1 MNQLFWEIVG
11 WLGYLQRTAVVA
23 QVLLIL
29 GLSVGWHL
37 SNPQRRFESLHP
49 ALRLLVAPI
58 AMLFIAWLI
67 ELPGGKTGLVSYAG
81 LCWLGWNL
89 LNLLNQLL
97 QLLLPTSSVHQ
108 LESRLLRPLFLV
120 LVGLNLIS
128 KFDNPADLGVIKL
141 GSLFGEIL
149 TVNNLVVA
157 LLVTY
162 LLLVGTKLP
171 AAGLAWMLQK
181 LLSCSDSSRKALEL
195 IVRYVVVGIGIT
207 AVGFH
212 IGLNSTALVAI
223 AGGLSVGLG
232 FGIKEVFSNFIS
244 GIWLL
249 FEGSVRPGEILMV
262 DGDPCEVRK
271 LGLRATLLWRDRD
284 NAELLIPNQMFF
296 TAQATSYTATD
307 RMRRS
312 EIRVGAAYRHDPQLV
327 LKLLEQTALNV
338 PRVLNHPAPRALQVH
353 YGDSAI
359 EYSLRYWISDPM
371 NNIGI
376 VSEVNQAIWTAFKR
390 EGIEIPFPQQVN
402 TVREIPPF
410 RSEPDAGDNPPVSL
424 R

>member
-1 MNQLFWEIVG
+1 MLAKQLSEKTEAARSTSWASGRAG
-11 WLGYLQRTAVVA
+11 WPLKKQWRDSHEFEDQNGSVNHFSTVRARLAA
-23 QVLLIL
+23 SVLLSTL
-29 GLSVGWHL
+29 LLSVSGC
-37 SNPQRRFESLHP
+37 S
-49 ALRLLVAPI
+49 RLGN
-58 AMLFIAWLI
+58 
-67 ELPGGKTGLVSYAG
+67 ELPVMLYLAM
-81 LCWLGWNL
+81 
-89 LNLLNQLL
+89 
-97 QLLLPTSSVHQ
+97 
-108 LESRLLRPLFLV
+108 
-120 LVGLNLIS
+120 
-128 KFDNPADLGVIKL
+128 VID
-141 GSLFGEIL
+141 
-149 TVNNLVVA
+149 
-157 LLVTY
+157 
-162 LLLVGTKLP
+162 
-171 AAGLAWMLQK
+171 Q
-181 LLSCSDSSRKALEL
+181 DSTIDTTTQTDFRQRIEL

-327 LKLLEQTALNV
+327 LKLLEQTALSV

-390 EGIEIPFPQQVN
+390 DGIEIPFPQQVN
-402 TVREIPPF
+402 TVREIPAF
-410 RSEPDAGDNPPVSL
+410 RNEPSAGDNPPVSL

>member
-1 MNQLFWEIVG
+1 MNQLFWEILG
-11 WLGYLQRTAVVA
+11 WLGYLQRSAVVA

-108 LESRLLRPLFLV
+108 LESRLLRPLFLL

-312 EIRVGAAYRHDPQLV
+312 EIRVGVAYRHEPQLV
-327 LKLLEQTALNV
+327 LKLLEQTALGV
-338 PRVLNHPAPRALQVH
+338 PRVLNDPAPRALQVH

-359 EYSLRYWISDPM
+359 DYSLRYWISDPM

>member
-1 MNQLFWEIVG
+1 MNQLFWEILG
-11 WLGYLQRTAVVA
+11 WLGYLQRGAVIA
-23 QVLLIL
+23 QVLLIT
-29 GLSVGWHL
+29 GLCVGWSL
-37 SNPQRRFESLHP
+37 IDSQRRLGKLHP
-49 ALRLLVAPI
+49 SLRVLVAPF
-58 AMLFIAWLI
+58 AMLLIAWLI
-67 ELPGGKTGLVSYAG
+67 ESAGGKTGLVSYAG

-89 LNLLNQLL
+89 LQLL
-97 QLLLPTSSVHQ
+97 KQLLLLVLPVASVHQ

-120 LVGLNLIS
+120 LVSLNLIS
-128 KFDNPADLGVIKL
+128 MFDNPADLGVIKL

-149 TVNNLVVA
+149 TVNNLVIA
-157 LLVTY
+157 MLVTY

-171 AAGLAWMLQK
+171 AAGLAWLLQK

-195 IVRYVVVGIGIT
+195 IIRYMVVGTGVA

-271 LGLRATLLWRDRD
+271 LGLRATLLWRVRD

-296 TAQATSYTATD
+296 TDQAISYTATD
-307 RMRRS
+307 SMRRS
-312 EIRVGAAYRHDPQLV
+312 EIRVGAAYRHDPQVV
-327 LKLLEQTALNV
+327 LSLLETTALTV
-338 PRVLNHPAPRALQVH
+338 PRVLSQPPPRAFQVR

-359 EYSLRYWISDPM
+359 EYSLRYWIADPM
-371 NNIGI
+371 SNMRV

-390 EGIEIPFPQQVN
+390 EGIEIPFPQRVN
-402 TVREIPPF
+402 TVREIPPI
-410 RSEPDAGDNPPVSL
+410 RTERDAGDNPPGSL
-424 R
+424 H

>member
-1 MNQLFWEIVG
+1 MNQLFWEILG
-11 WLGYLQRTAVVA
+11 WLGYLQRSAVVA

-37 SNPQRRFESLHP
+37 SSPQQRLENLHP

-67 ELPGGKTGLVSYAG
+67 VLPGGKSGLVSYAG

-97 QLLLPTSSVHQ
+97 QRLLPASSVHQ

-171 AAGLAWMLQK
+171 AAGLSWMLQK
-181 LLSCSDSSRKALEL
+181 LLNCSDSSRKALEL

-410 RSEPDAGDNPPVSL
+410 RSEPGAGDNPPVSL

>member
-1 MNQLFWEIVG
+1 MNQLFWEILG
-11 WLGYLQRTAVVA
+11 WLGYLQRSAVVA

-37 SNPQRRFESLHP
+37 SSPQQRLENLHP

-67 ELPGGKTGLVSYAG
+67 VLPGGKSGLVSYAG

-97 QLLLPTSSVHQ
+97 QRLLPASSVHQ

-181 LLSCSDSSRKALEL
+181 LLNCSDSSRKALEL

-390 EGIEIPFPQQVN
+390 ERIEIPFPQQVN

-410 RSEPDAGDNPPVSL
+410 RSEPGAGDNPPVSL

>member
-1 MNQLFWEIVG
+1 MKQLLWEILG
-11 WLGYLQRTAVVA
+11 WLGYLQRSGVVA

-29 GLSVGWHL
+29 GLGVGWHL
-37 SNPQRRFESLHP
+37 SNPQQRLRSLNP

-58 AMLFIAWLI
+58 AMLLIAWLI
-67 ELPGGKTGLVSYAG
+67 ELAGGKTGLVNYAG

-89 LNLLNQLL
+89 LNLLKRLL
-97 QLLLPTSSVHQ
+97 LLLLPASSIHE

-120 LVGLNLIS
+120 LVSLNLIS

-141 GSLFGEIL
+141 GSLFGETL
-149 TVNNLVVA
+149 TVNNLVIA
-157 LLVTY
+157 ILVTY

-171 AAGLAWMLQK
+171 AAGMAWILQK
-181 LLSCSDSSRKALEL
+181 LISCSDSSRKALEL
-195 IVRYVVVGIGIT
+195 IIRYVVVGIGIT

-296 TAQATSYTATD
+296 TAQATTFTATD

-312 EIRVGAAYRHDPQLV
+312 EIRVGAAYRHDPQVV
-327 LKLLEQTALNV
+327 LKLLEQTALSV
-338 PRVLNHPAPRALQVH
+338 SRVLKNPAPRALQLH

-371 NNIGI
+371 SNIGI
-376 VSEVNQAIWTAFKR
+376 VSEVNQAIWAAFKR

-402 TVREIPPF
+402 TVREIPPL
-410 RSEPDAGDNPPVSL
+410 RSEPGAGDNPPESL
-424 R
+424 H

>member
-1 MNQLFWEIVG
+1 
-11 WLGYLQRTAVVA
+11 
-23 QVLLIL
+23 
-29 GLSVGWHL
+29 VGWHL
-37 SNPQRRFESLHP
+37 SNPQQRLRSLNP

-58 AMLFIAWLI
+58 AMLLIAWLI
-67 ELPGGKTGLVSYAG
+67 ELAGGKTGLVNYAG

-89 LNLLNQLL
+89 LNLLKRLL
-97 QLLLPTSSVHQ
+97 LLLLPASSIHE

-120 LVGLNLIS
+120 LVSLNLIS

-141 GSLFGEIL
+141 GSLFGETL
-149 TVNNLVVA
+149 TVNNLVIA
-157 LLVTY
+157 ILVTY

-171 AAGLAWMLQK
+171 AAGMAWILQK
-181 LLSCSDSSRKALEL
+181 LISCSDSSRKALEL
-195 IVRYVVVGIGIT
+195 IIRYVVVGIGIT

-296 TAQATSYTATD
+296 TAQATTFTATD

-312 EIRVGAAYRHDPQLV
+312 EIRVGAAYRHDPQVV
-327 LKLLEQTALNV
+327 LKLLEQTALSV
-338 PRVLNHPAPRALQVH
+338 SRVLKNPAPRALQLH

-371 NNIGI
+371 SNIGI
-376 VSEVNQAIWTAFKR
+376 VSEVNQAIWAAFKQ

-402 TVREIPPF
+402 TVREIPPL
-410 RSEPDAGDNPPVSL
+410 RSEPGAGDNPPESL
-424 R
+424 H

>member
-1 MNQLFWEIVG
+1 MNQLFWEILG
-11 WLGYLQRTAVVA
+11 WLGYLQRSAVVA

-29 GLSVGWHL
+29 GLTVGWHL
-37 SNPQRRFESLHP
+37 SNPQRRFEGLHP

-97 QLLLPTSSVHQ
+97 QRLLPVSSIHQ

-327 LKLLEQTALNV
+327 LKLLEQTALSV

-390 EGIEIPFPQQVN
+390 DGIEIPFPQQVN
-402 TVREIPPF
+402 TVREIPAF
-410 RSEPDAGDNPPVSL
+410 RNEPSAGDNPPVSL

>member
-1 MNQLFWEIVG
+1 MSQLFWEILG
-11 WLGYLQRTAVVA
+11 WLGYLQRGAVVA
-23 QVLLIL
+23 QLLLIA
-29 GLSVGWHL
+29 GLSTGWQL
-37 SNPQRRFESLHP
+37 IKPQQALQSLHP
-49 ALRLLVAPI
+49 SLRLLVAPI
-58 AMLFIAWLI
+58 SMLLIAWLI

-89 LNLLNQLL
+89 LTLLNQLL
-97 QLLLPTSSVHQ
+97 LLIIPESSVHQ
-108 LESRLLRPLFLV
+108 LESRLLRPIYIAV
-120 LVGLNLIS
+120 VGVNLIS
-128 KFDNPADLGVIKL
+128 QFDNPDDLGVIKL
-141 GSLFGEIL
+141 GSLFGETL
-149 TVNNLVVA
+149 TINNLITA
-157 LLVTY
+157 LIVSY

-171 AAGLAWMLQK
+171 AAGMAWMLQK
-181 LLSCSDSSRKALEL
+181 LLNCSNSSRKALNL
-195 IVRYVVVGIGIT
+195 IIRYMVVGIGIT

-271 LGLRATLLWRDRD
+271 LGLRATLLWRVRD

-296 TAQATSYTATD
+296 TDQAISYTATD
-307 RMRRS
+307 SMRRS
-312 EIRVGAAYRHDPQLV
+312 EIRVGAAYRHDPQVV
-327 LKLLEQTALNV
+327 LRLLETTALTV
-338 PRVLNHPAPRALQVH
+338 PRVLSQPPPRAFQVR

-359 EYSLRYWISDPM
+359 EYSLRYWIADPM
-371 NNIGI
+371 SNMRV

-390 EGIEIPFPQQVN
+390 EGIEIPFPQRVN
-402 TVREIPPF
+402 TVREIPPI
-410 RSEPDAGDNPPVSL
+410 RTERDAGDNPPGSL
-424 R
+424 H

>member
-1 MNQLFWEIVG
+1 MNQLFWEILG
-11 WLGYLQRTAVVA
+11 WLGYLQRSTVVA
-23 QVLLIL
+23 QVLLII

-37 SNPQRRFESLHP
+37 MKPERRLGSLHP
-49 ALRLLVAPI
+49 ALRSLVAPT
-58 AMLFIAWLI
+58 AMLLIAWLI
-67 ELPGGKTGLVSYAG
+67 ALPGGKTGLVSYAG

-97 QLLLPTSSVHQ
+97 LRLLPASSIHQ
-108 LESRLLRPLFLV
+108 LESRLLRPLFLI

-157 LLVTY
+157 MLVTY

-171 AAGLAWMLQK
+171 AAGLAWILQK
-181 LLSCSDSSRKALEL
+181 LLSCSHSSRKALEL
-195 IVRYVVVGIGIT
+195 IIRYVVVGIGIT

-296 TAQATSYTATD
+296 TSQATSYTATD

-312 EIRVGAAYRHDPQLV
+312 EVRVGAAYRHDPQQV
-327 LKLLEQTALNV
+327 LKLLEQTALSV
-338 PRVLNHPAPRALQVH
+338 PRVLNDPAPRALQVH

-371 NNIGI
+371 HNIGI

-390 EGIEIPFPQQVN
+390 EGVEIPFPQRVN
-402 TVREIPPF
+402 TVREIPAI
-410 RSEPDAGDNPPVSL
+410 RTEPGGGDTPHGSL
-424 R
+424 H

>member
-1 MNQLFWEIVG
+1 MNQLFWEILG
-11 WLGYLQRTAVVA
+11 WLGYLQRSAVVA

-37 SNPQRRFESLHP
+37 SSPQQRLENLHP

-67 ELPGGKTGLVSYAG
+67 VLPGGKSGLVSYAG

-97 QLLLPTSSVHQ
+97 QRLLPVSSVHQ

-149 TVNNLVVA
+149 TVNNLIVA

-327 LKLLEQTALNV
+327 LKLLEQTALSV

-376 VSEVNQAIWTAFKR
+376 VSEVNQAIWTAFER

-402 TVREIPPF
+402 TVREIPAF
-410 RSEPDAGDNPPVSL
+410 RGEPGAGDNPPVSL

>member
-1 MNQLFWEIVG
+1 MSLLLWEILG
-11 WLGYLQRTAVVA
+11 WLGYLQRSAVVA

-29 GLSVGWHL
+29 GLSVGWPL
-37 SNPQRRFESLHP
+37 ISSQQLIRGLHP
-49 ALRLLVAPI
+49 ALRLLVAPV
-58 AMLFIAWLI
+58 AMLLIAWLI
-67 ELPGGKTGLVSYAG
+67 ELAGGKTGLVSYSG

-89 LNLLNQLL
+89 INLLNR
-97 QLLLPTSSVHQ
+97 LLLLFIPAPVIHE

-141 GSLFGEIL
+141 GNLFGETL
-149 TVNNLVVA
+149 TVNNLFIAMMVR
-157 LLVTY
+157 Y

-171 AAGLAWMLQK
+171 AAGVAWFLQK
-181 LLSCSDSSRKALEL
+181 LLRCSDSSRKALEL
-195 IVRYVVVGIGIT
+195 IIRYVVIGIGIT

-296 TAQATSYTATD
+296 TAQATTFTATD

-312 EIRVGAAYRHDPQLV
+312 EIRVGAAYRHDPQVV
-327 LKLLEQTALNV
+327 LKLLEQTALSV
-338 PRVLNHPAPRALQVH
+338 SRVLKNPAPRALQLH

-371 NNIGI
+371 SNIGI
-376 VSEVNQAIWTAFKR
+376 VSEVNQAIWAAFKR

-402 TVREIPPF
+402 TVREIPPL
-410 RSEPDAGDNPPVSL
+410 RSEPGAGDNPPESL
-424 R
+424 H

>member
-1 MNQLFWEIVG
+1 MKQLLWEILG
-11 WLGYLQRTAVVA
+11 WLGYLQRSGVVA

-29 GLSVGWHL
+29 GLGVGWHL
-37 SNPQRRFESLHP
+37 SNPQQRLRSLNP

-58 AMLFIAWLI
+58 AMLLIAWLI
-67 ELPGGKTGLVSYAG
+67 ELAGGKTGLVNYAG

-89 LNLLNQLL
+89 LNLLKRLL
-97 QLLLPTSSVHQ
+97 LLLLPASSIHE

-120 LVGLNLIS
+120 LVSLNLIS

-141 GSLFGEIL
+141 GSLFGETL
-149 TVNNLVVA
+149 TVNNLIIA
-157 LLVTY
+157 ILVTY

-171 AAGLAWMLQK
+171 AAGMAWILQK
-181 LLSCSDSSRKALEL
+181 LISCSDSSRKALEL
-195 IVRYVVVGIGIT
+195 IIRYVVVGIGIT

-312 EIRVGAAYRHDPQLV
+312 EVRVGAAYRHDPQVV
-327 LKLLEQTALNV
+327 LKLLEQTALSV
-338 PRVLNHPAPRALQVH
+338 PRVLKNPAPKALQVQ

-359 EYSLRYWISDPM
+359 EYAVRYWISDPM
-371 NNIGI
+371 SNIGI

-402 TVREIPPF
+402 TVREIPPL
-410 RSEPDAGDNPPVSL
+410 RSAGVGDNPPVSL
-424 R
+424 H

>member
-1 MNQLFWEIVG
+1 MNQLFWEILG
-11 WLGYLQRTAVVA
+11 WLGYLQRSAVVA

-37 SNPQRRFESLHP
+37 SNPQQRLENLHP

-67 ELPGGKTGLVSYAG
+67 VLPGGKSGLVSYAG

-97 QLLLPTSSVHQ
+97 QRLLPVSSVHQ

-327 LKLLEQTALNV
+327 LKLLEQTALSV

-390 EGIEIPFPQQVN
+390 DGIEIPFPQQVN
-402 TVREIPPF
+402 TVREIPAF
-410 RSEPDAGDNPPVSL
+410 RSEPGAGDNPPVSL

>member
-1 MNQLFWEIVG
+1 MSLLLWEILG
-11 WLGYLQRTAVVA
+11 WLGYLQRSAVVA

-29 GLSVGWHL
+29 GLSVGWPL
-37 SNPQRRFESLHP
+37 ISSQQLIRGLHP
-49 ALRLLVAPI
+49 ALRLLVAPV
-58 AMLFIAWLI
+58 AMLLIAWLI
-67 ELPGGKTGLVSYAG
+67 ELAGGKTGLVSYSG

-89 LNLLNQLL
+89 INLLNR
-97 QLLLPTSSVHQ
+97 LLLLFIPAPVIHE

-141 GSLFGEIL
+141 GNLFGETL
-149 TVNNLVVA
+149 TVNNLFIAMMVS
-157 LLVTY
+157 Y

-171 AAGLAWMLQK
+171 AAGVAWFLQK
-181 LLSCSDSSRKALEL
+181 LLRCSDSSRKALEL
-195 IVRYVVVGIGIT
+195 IIRYVVIGIGIT

-296 TAQATSYTATD
+296 TAQATTFTATD

-312 EIRVGAAYRHDPQLV
+312 EIRVGAAYRHDPQVV
-327 LKLLEQTALNV
+327 LKLLEQTALSV
-338 PRVLNHPAPRALQVH
+338 SRVLKNPAPRALQLH

-371 NNIGI
+371 SNIGI
-376 VSEVNQAIWTAFKR
+376 VSEVNQAIWAAFKR

-402 TVREIPPF
+402 TVREIPPL
-410 RSEPDAGDNPPVSL
+410 RSEPGAGDNPPESL
-424 R
+424 H

>member
-11 WLGYLQRTAVVA
+11 WLGYLQRSAVVA

-108 LESRLLRPLFLV
+108 LESRLLRPLFLL

-327 LKLLEQTALNV
+327 LKLLEQTALSV

-402 TVREIPPF
+402 TVREIPAF
-410 RSEPDAGDNPPVSL
+410 RSEPGAGDNPPVSL

>member
-11 WLGYLQRTAVVA
+11 WLGYLQRSAVVA

-37 SNPQRRFESLHP
+37 SSPQQRLENLHP

-67 ELPGGKTGLVSYAG
+67 VLPGGKSGLVSYAG

-97 QLLLPTSSVHQ
+97 QRLLPTSSVHQ

-181 LLSCSDSSRKALEL
+181 LLNCSDSSRKALEL

-410 RSEPDAGDNPPVSL
+410 RSEPGAGDNPPVSL

>member
-11 WLGYLQRTAVVA
+11 WLGYLQRSAVVA

-29 GLSVGWHL
+29 GLTVGWHL

-108 LESRLLRPLFLV
+108 LESRLLRPLFLL

-327 LKLLEQTALNV
+327 LKLLEQTALSV

-390 EGIEIPFPQQVN
+390 DGIEIPFPQQVN
-402 TVREIPPF
+402 TVREIPAF
-410 RSEPDAGDNPPVSL
+410 RSEPGAGDNPPVSL

>member
-1 MNQLFWEIVG
+1 MSLLLWEILG
-11 WLGYLQRTAVVA
+11 WLGYLQRSAVVA

-29 GLSVGWHL
+29 GLSVGWPL
-37 SNPQRRFESLHP
+37 ISSQQLIRGLHP
-49 ALRLLVAPI
+49 ALRLLVAPV
-58 AMLFIAWLI
+58 AMLLIAWLI
-67 ELPGGKTGLVSYAG
+67 ELAGGKTGLVSYSG

-89 LNLLNQLL
+89 INLLNR
-97 QLLLPTSSVHQ
+97 LLLLFIPAPVIHE

-141 GSLFGEIL
+141 GNLFGETL
-149 TVNNLVVA
+149 TVNNLFIAMMVS
-157 LLVTY
+157 Y

-171 AAGLAWMLQK
+171 AAGVAWFLQK
-181 LLSCSDSSRKALEL
+181 LLRCSDSSRKALEL
-195 IVRYVVVGIGIT
+195 IIRYVVIGIGIT

-296 TAQATSYTATD
+296 TSQATSYTASD

-312 EIRVGAAYRHDPQLV
+312 EIRVGAAYRHDPKV
-327 LKLLEQTALNV
+327 VMKLLEQTALGV
-338 PRVLNHPAPRALQVH
+338 ARVLNDPAPRALQVH

-371 NNIGI
+371 SNIGI

-402 TVREIPPF
+402 TVREIPTF
-410 RSEPDAGDNPPVSL
+410 RSEPDAGDNPPVSQH
-424 R
+424 

>member
-1 MNQLFWEIVG
+1 MNQLFWEILG
-11 WLGYLQRTAVVA
+11 WLGYLQRSAVVA
-23 QVLLIL
+23 QVLLII
-29 GLSVGWHL
+29 GLSMGWHL
-37 SNPQRRFESLHP
+37 INPERRLESLHP

-58 AMLFIAWLI
+58 AMLLIAWLI

-89 LNLLNQLL
+89 LNLMNQLL
-97 QLLLPTSSVHQ
+97 QRLLPVSSIHQ

-171 AAGLAWMLQK
+171 AAGLAWILQK
-181 LLSCSDSSRKALEL
+181 LLGCSDSSRKALEL

-312 EIRVGAAYRHDPQLV
+312 EIRVGVAYRHEPQLV
-327 LKLLEQTALNV
+327 LKLLEQTALGV
-338 PRVLNHPAPRALQVH
+338 PRVLNDPAPRALQVH

>member
-1 MNQLFWEIVG
+1 MNQLFWEILG
-11 WLGYLQRTAVVA
+11 WLGYLQRSTVVA
-23 QVLLIL
+23 QVLLII

-37 SNPQRRFESLHP
+37 MKPERRLGSLHP
-49 ALRLLVAPI
+49 ALRSLVAPT
-58 AMLFIAWLI
+58 AMLLIAWLI
-67 ELPGGKTGLVSYAG
+67 AIPGGKTGLVSYAG

-97 QLLLPTSSVHQ
+97 LRLLPASSIHQ
-108 LESRLLRPLFLV
+108 LESRLLRPLFLI

-157 LLVTY
+157 MLVTY

-171 AAGLAWMLQK
+171 AAGLAWILQK
-181 LLSCSDSSRKALEL
+181 LLSCSHSSRKALEL
-195 IVRYVVVGIGIT
+195 IIRYVVVGIGIT

-296 TAQATSYTATD
+296 TSQATSYTATD

-312 EIRVGAAYRHDPQLV
+312 EVRVGAAYRHDPQRV
-327 LKLLEQTALNV
+327 LKLLEQTALSV
-338 PRVLNHPAPRALQVH
+338 PRVLNDPAPRALQVH

-371 NNIGI
+371 HNIGI

-390 EGIEIPFPQQVN
+390 EGVEIPFPQRVN
-402 TVREIPPF
+402 TVREIPAI
-410 RSEPDAGDNPPVSL
+410 RTEPGGGDTPHGSL
-424 R
+424 H